1 MAQFNP
7 DLLLKDELS
16 YEALLRGLPY
26 SNVTVAELRKTLREN
41 RPDIPSQLNR
51 LSVVDF
57 ESERETC
64 YHKYR
69 ELTSI
74 AQTLRDEK
82 SPAVILRT
90 TQRIEHLTRR
100 INNLLNWPGAKVTP
114 PDVQKFAEE
123 ALQQLP
129 EIMRELRRRSE
140 SFRREE
146 IEEAM
151 TKLNISPTQSPT
163 QEQQSSAVNFQFLQE
178 STIEPSKDRLTV
190 SQVNTLPVT
199 AAPLPNELENITS
212 NYYVPP
218 LLQTN

>member
-41 RPDIPSQLNR
+41 KPDQPSLLKCINDYTNR
-51 LSVVDF
+51 LSVLDF
-57 ESERETC
+57 GSEKETC
-64 YHKYR
+64 YHKYT

-82 SPAVILRT
+82 SPAVILHT

-100 INNLLNWPGAKVTP
+100 ITNLLNWPGDKDTP
-114 PDVQKFAEE
+114 HDVQKFAEE

-129 EIMRELRRRSE
+129 EIMRELRRTSE
-140 SFRREE
+140 SFRLEE
-146 IEEAM
+146 IEEAV

-163 QEQQSSAVNFQFLQE
+163 QE
-178 STIEPSKDRLTV
+178 PV
-190 SQVNTLPVT
+190 SYTHLDVYKRQVILR
-199 AAPLPNELENITS
+199 
-212 NYYVPP
+212 
-218 LLQTN
+218 